1 MNTQTHGQAD
11 NGPITQELREVVAR
25 AEDLMRSI
33 SEAEEVAVVQLRQR
47 AAATV
52 NDARAKL
59 SEVGLK
65 ARGNTEDFLQTA
77 EQCVRENP
85 WTAVASAAAT
95 GLIVGALML
104 RR

>member
-33 SEAEEVAVVQLRQR
+33 SQAEEAAVVQLRQR

-52 NDARAKL
+52 NDAKAKL
-59 SEVGLK
+59 SEVGIK
-65 ARGNTEDFLQTA
+65 ARGNTKDFLRTA
-77 EQCVRENP
+77 EGYVRENP
-85 WTAVASAAAT
+85 WTSVASAAAT
-95 GLIVGALML
+95 GLIVGALMV